1 MKRNGEIM
9 VLTAAYILM
18 LLTMF
23 ILPFF
28 SVAEYSIIRDTLSEL
43 GSQAAPNAWIMNL
56 IFVSLAIGSVIAGW
70 GYFSCHTFQRIILLL
85 FGISVTLMAVF
96 NHAPVDTETLYDIME
111 DGWHS
116 YFACTALFSFTI
128 LSITTGFILE
138 KPLDRQVAM
147 AAGISAI
154 FLAVMMF
161 EADQLAGVWQRL
173 IFIISFGWMICNFKT
188 REF

>member
-1 MKRNGEIM
+1 MKRNCEII
-9 VLTAAYILM
+9 VLKAAYILV

-28 SVAEYSIIRDTLSEL
+28 SVAEYSIIRNTLSEL
-43 GSQAAPNAWIMNL
+43 GAQAAPNAWIMNL
-56 IFVSLAIGSVIAGW
+56 MFVSLAIGSVIAGW
-70 GYFSCHTFQRIILLL
+70 GYFNCHMFQRIILLL
-85 FGISVTLMAVF
+85 FGISLILLAVF
-96 NHAPVDTETLYDIME
+96 NHAPVNPETQFDIME

-116 YFACTALFSFTI
+116 YFACTAVFSFTI

-138 KPLDRQVAM
+138 KPQERFVAM
-147 AAGISAI
+147 ATGISAI
-154 FLAVMMF
+154 FFSVMMS